1 MRHGLCAQWA
11 EGAKLCCSP
20 LSQAYA
26 RIWHRKDL
34 GATPNLSK
42 IATLVARQPQRR
54 VGDKCEMKALV
65 FDGRL
70 SCRDDYPVPTPAP
83 GEVLVRVHRA
93 GICNTDIEIT
103 KGYMDYRGVL
113 GHEFVGSLPDGSRV
127 VGEINAGD
135 GTCDTCRRGDVT
147 HCRQRSVLGIL
158 MRDGAMAE
166 YLTLPARNLHRV
178 PSAVSDTQAVFVEPL
193 AAALEITDRIH
204 IRPSQ
209 RVAIIGDGKLG
220 ILVAQVLQLT
230 GCHVNVFGRHT
241 RKLAILQ
248 RRGIPTLDTPAEG
261 YGRFDVV
268 IDCSGHAGG
277 FELARSLLRP
287 RGTLVLKSTFH
298 GTQEVSMVPFVI
310 DEITVVG
317 SRCGPFEPALRLLE
331 RRLIEVETLLDAEY
345 PIEQGVEAFKRAM
358 TPGTLK
364 VQIVLLPSPGG
375 KGSKAPG

>member
-1 MRHGLCAQWA
+1 
-11 EGAKLCCSP
+11 
-20 LSQAYA
+20 
-26 RIWHRKDL
+26 
-34 GATPNLSK
+34 
-42 IATLVARQPQRR
+42 
-54 VGDKCEMKALV
+54 MKALV

-70 SCRDDYPVPTPAP
+70 TYRDDYPVPTPAP
-83 GEVLVRVHRA
+83 DEVSVRVHRA

-127 VGEINAGD
+127 VGEINAAD

-158 MRDGAMAE
+158 KRDGAMAE
-166 YLTLPARNLHRV
+166 YLTLPTRNLHRV
-178 PSAVSDTQAVFVEPL
+178 PDAVPDRQAVFVEPL

-204 IRPSQ
+204 IQPSQ

-220 ILVAQVLQLT
+220 LLVAQVIQLT
-230 GCHVNVFGRHT
+230 GCHLQVFGRHA
-241 RKLAILQ
+241 RKLAIL
-248 RRGIPTLDTPAEG
+248 RRRDIPTLDTSTEC

-268 IDCSGHAGG
+268 IDCSGQAGG

-298 GTQEVSMVPFVI
+298 GTQEVTMVPFVI

-331 RRLIEVETLLDAEY
+331 RRLIDVETLVDAEY

-364 VQIVLLPSPGG
+364 VQIVLLPSPERQGNDR
-375 KGSKAPG
+375 

>member
-1 MRHGLCAQWA
+1 MGQERSG
-11 EGAKLCCSP
+11 GDPGSDDD
-20 LSQAYA
+20 
-26 RIWHRKDL
+26 RDL
-34 GATPNLSK
+34 GRQTV
-42 IATLVARQPQRR
+42 ATLREGRCA
-54 VGDKCEMKALV
+54 MKALV

-70 SCRDDYPVPTPAP
+70 SYCDDYPVPTPAP

-113 GHEFVGSLPDGSRV
+113 GHEFVGSLSDGSRV
-127 VGEINAGD
+127 VGEINAVD

-147 HCRQRSVLGIL
+147 HCGQRSVLGIL
-158 MRDGAMAE
+158 KRDGAMAE
-166 YLTLPARNLHRV
+166 YLTLPAGNLHRV
-178 PSAVSDTQAVFVEPL
+178 PDAITDMQAVFVEPL

-220 ILVAQVLQLT
+220 LLVAQVLQLT
-230 GCHVNVFGRHT
+230 GCHVNVFGRHA
-241 RKLAILQ
+241 RKLAIMR
-248 RRGIPTLDTPAEG
+248 RRGIPALDASAEYDG
-261 YGRFDVV
+261 GFDVV
-268 IDCSGHAGG
+268 IDCSGQASG
-277 FELARSLLRP
+277 FECARRLLRP

-298 GTQEVSMVPFVI
+298 GTQEVPLSPFVI
-310 DEITVVG
+310 DESTIVG

-345 PIEQGVEAFKRAM
+345 PIEQGMEAFQRAA

-364 VQIVLLPSPGG
+364 VQVVLLPSPGG
-375 KGSKAPG
+375 RGNDR